1 MTAQTML
8 PNLNRA
14 PQVSWQRINSE
25 EHRAGLAIRQGQ
37 VGMTSEE
44 AYTLA
49 GQGATDPPR
58 LPIRPRV
65 IVSIPRF
72 PLN

>member
-8 PNLNRA
+8 PSLNRA
-14 PQVSWQRINSE
+14 SQVCWQRINSE

-44 AYTLA
+44 AYTFA
-49 GQGATDPPR
+49 GQGA
-58 LPIRPRV
+58 PIRPGSLPARV
-65 IVSIPRF
+65 
-72 PLN
+72 